1 MLIFRTTYK
10 LGDILKK
17 IKNIFVKFFYD
28 WRHFWFK
35 IAHYNF
41 RCEYPFIVIL
51 PSKIWNKVKLKKF
64 KLIYSFLDK
73 KYCKFIDEYKTK
85 KIKTWINTKRIW
97 MIRRQWEENM
107 PEIVKIC
114 YRNLKKYNCWFEVTL
129 LTNEN
134 YKDYIDLPDFILE
147 KVSKGL
153 VSLTHLADISRMKL
167 LSLYWGIWVDA
178 TMFIC
183 NDVLKEFSDINLNTS
198 YPLKWNKKNFVFD
211 KWTVFFIW
219 WKTNRLFSFVYDF
232 FIQYLKDYDRLINYF
247 FMDYVI
253 HIAYNHFDDV
263 KRDIDGCTIKNEE
276 VYTLFDIFNEK
287 YDEKKYKEILKNWF
301 FKLSFKWK
309 LDTKTAD
316 WEMTNYWKF
325 LEDNKL

>member
-1 MLIFRTTYK
+1 MNIFRTTYK
-10 LGDILKK
+10 LTDILKK
-17 IKNIFVKFFYD
+17 VINIFVKFFYD
-28 WRHFWFK
+28 WKHFWFK

-41 RCEYPFIVIL
+41 WCEYPFIVIL
-51 PSKIWNKVKLKKF
+51 PSKLWNKVKLKKF

-73 KYCKFIDEYKTK
+73 KYCDFINEYKTK
-85 KIKTWINTKRIW
+85 EVKTWINTKRIW
-97 MIRRQWEENM
+97 MIRWQWEDNM

-114 YRNLKKYNCWFEVTL
+114 YNNLKKYNCGFEVTL
-129 LTNEN
+129 LTKEN

-167 LSLYWGIWVDA
+167 LSLYWWMGVDA
-178 TMFIC
+178 TVFMGS
-183 NDVLKEFSDINLNTS
+183 DVLKGFSDINLNTS
-198 YPLKWNKKNFVFD
+198 YPLKWNKKNYVFD
-211 KWTVFFIW
+211 KRSVFFIW

-232 FIQYLKDYDRLINYF
+232 FMQYLGEYDRLINYF

-263 KRDIDGCTIKNEE
+263 KRDIDACTIKNEE
-276 VYTLFDIFNEK
+276 VYTLYDIFNEK
-287 YDEKKYKEILKNWF
+287 YDEKKYKEVLKNWF
-301 FKLSFKWK
+301 FKLSFKRK